1 MSIKTIAVLG
11 QGQMGSGIT
20 QHAAAC
26 GYDVLLY
33 GRNSEKV
40 AKAVEKIGAA
50 YDKNV
55 AKERMTAEDAAAA
68 KARIKTTSDLN
79 DVKDADIVIEAISED
94 PELKKDFFKKLDAIC
109 KSDAILATNTSS
121 ISITSIATAVSD
133 PSRVIGMH
141 FFSPVPVMKLVEVI
155 MGDKTSE
162 ATYDA
167 VKELCDGLKKVS
179 VKVCKDAPGF
189 IVNRVLF
196 AYFLECIH
204 IYEDGIA
211 SKEDIDLAIKYGLN
225 HPVPPFQLMDMGG
238 LDTFPSVCAS
248 LQTLDSAGAKERF
261 ECPKS
266 MQELYAAGKFGRKS
280 GEGWYKY

>member
-26 GYDVLLY
+26 GYEVILY
-33 GRNSEKV
+33 GRNPEKV
-40 AKAVEKIGAA
+40 EKAVSKIFAA
-50 YDKNV
+50 YDKQV
-55 AKERMTAEDAAAA
+55 GKGKMEESAATAA
-68 KARIKTTSDLN
+68 KALIKSTSNLE
-79 DVKDADIVIEAISED
+79 DVANYDIVIEAISED
-94 PELKKDFFKKLDAIC
+94 PELKKDFFQKLEAIC
-109 KSDAILATNTSS
+109 KPEAILATNTSS
-121 ISITSIATAVSD
+121 ISITAIAEAVSN
-133 PSRVIGMH
+133 PARVVGMH
-141 FFSPVPVMKLVEVI
+141 FFSPVPLMKLVEII

-162 ATYDA
+162 ETYQAT
-167 VKELCDGLKKVS
+167 KELCDGLQKIA

-225 HPVPPFQLMDMGG
+225 HPVPPFQMMDMGG

-248 LQTLDSAGAKERF
+248 LQTLESAGARERF

-266 MQELYAAGKFGRKS
+266 MQALNAAGKYGRKS